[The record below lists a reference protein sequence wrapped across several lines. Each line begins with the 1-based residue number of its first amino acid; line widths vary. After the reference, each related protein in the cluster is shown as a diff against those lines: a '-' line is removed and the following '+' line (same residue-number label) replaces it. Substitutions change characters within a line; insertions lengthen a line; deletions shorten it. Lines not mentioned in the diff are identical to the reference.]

1 MEVRKLRDSYIYFGS
16 SLALV
21 LMNFFFLDYL
31 NQKSITLILIFFV
44 IFLGLP
50 HGALD
55 TLLARQYKLYSNLLG
70 FICFNLLYLFIIL
83 FFFFL
88 WTKIPVTALSFFLFI
103 SIFHFS
109 EDWKSELALSHRLI
123 LATAIVSSVILFQ
136 PVSIKSIFYML
147 TNSDSVDLIILFFN
161 YLNFFIIPATALILF
176 LNYKKPYVILNIVTI
191 SFTSFFLNP
200 LFYFLSYFCFFHS
213 VKNYRDT
220 TRIFNLETSKIK
232 SKILI
237 MNLLLTFLIYILIFN
252 FYLKDPIEEKLIKII
267 FIGLASLTIP
277 HMLLKAVI
285 EKKK

>member
-1 MEVRKLRDSYIYFGS
+1 MEVRKLRDSYIYLGS

-55 TLLARQYKLYSNLLG
+55 TLLARQYKLYSNILG

-83 FFFFL
+83 FFFYL

-123 LATAIVSSVILFQ
+123 LATAIIGFVILFQ
-136 PVSIKSIFYML
+136 SDSIKSIFYML
-147 TNSDSVDLIILFFN
+147 TNSDSVDLIILFFE

-220 TRIFNLETSKIK
+220 TRIFNLETSK
-232 SKILI
+232 
-237 MNLLLTFLIYILIFN
+237 TTYFHVDYEF
-252 FYLKDPIEEKLIKII
+252 PI
-267 FIGLASLTIP
+267 
-277 HMLLKAVI
+277 
-285 EKKK
+285 